1 MLSLGLFYSPNEY
14 ILSLEDYML
23 NLSKIEQT
31 IGYEFQNKDLLQQ
44 AFVRKSYSAEH
55 GGQNNE
61 VLEFIGDKA
70 LDLAV
75 IRIMMERF
83 GVITE
88 DKDYNEFKLRNPKY
102 FQTKFG
108 EGKFTD
114 IKQDL
119 VKKKALSKAMDVLG
133 FHYYLIMGQ
142 GDIKQNRQNDTSV
155 KEDLF
160 EAIIGAVAIDAD
172 WNFDILTKVVVNM
185 IDFDTYFNN
194 DLEDSRNYVG
204 LVQEWFQSHKKELP
218 HYQYLNSVEKTA
230 CESFY
235 NPYENGSGLYKC
247 QLHFKNNY
255 YFNGYGDNYAEAREK
270 CAELFN
276 SWLKENGYIVDPII
290 EAIGKPDKDEP
301 IRQLNEL
308 SQKQLILKPI
318 YTFKEGKDK
327 NGCIEWRCDCLIEE
341 NGRTYT
347 NYASSKKQAQR
358 MSAYD
363 ALLNLIGLYEN

>member
-1 MLSLGLFYSPNEY
+1 MLELG
-14 ILSLEDYML
+14 
-23 NLSKIEQT
+23 KIEHT
-31 IGYEFQNKDLLQQ
+31 IGYEFENKDLLQQ

-88 DKDYNEFKLRNPKY
+88 DKDYNEFKLRNPQY
-102 FQTKFG
+102 FQTKYG

-119 VKKKALSKAMDVLG
+119 VKKKALSKAMDSLG
-133 FHYYLIMGQ
+133 FHQFLIMGQ
-142 GDIKQNRQNDTSV
+142 GDIKQNRQNDISV

-160 EAIIGAVAIDAD
+160 EAIVGAVAIDSD
-172 WNFDILTKVVVNM
+172 WNFDVLTEVVENM
-185 IDFDTYFNN
+185 IDFDAYFDN
-194 DLEDSRNYVG
+194 DLEDSQNYVG
-204 LVQEWFQSHKKELP
+204 LVQEWFQSNERELP
-218 HYQYLNSVEKTA
+218 HYQYLSGVEKTV
-230 CESFY
+230 CEPFY

-247 QLHFKNNY
+247 QLCFEKK
-255 YFNGYGDNYAEAREK
+255 YFNGYGDNNADAREK
-270 CAELFN
+270 CAALFYC
-276 SWLKENGYIVDPII
+276 WLEDNGYIVNPII
-290 EAIGKPDKDEP
+290 EAIGNPDEDEP

-308 SQKQLILKPI
+308 YQKQLISKPA
-318 YTFKEGKDK
+318 YVFKQGKDE
-327 NGCIEWRCDCLIEE
+327 NGYIEWRCDCLVEE
-341 NGRTYT
+341 NGRTFT
-347 NYASSKKQAQR
+347 NYASSKKEAQK

-363 ALLNLIGLYEN
+363 SLLDLIDMYEE